1 MHLGGISYSGQ
12 GSQSLLYYV
21 ARDNLGKI
29 HTYNRTFYIRTRVIL
44 GHSQLFLSGYVQIRD
59 SRHHHYRTRFCYIPL
74 HRSTRLQST
83 WEILLDNLG
92 TFH

>member
-29 HTYNRTFYIRTRVIL
+29 HTYNRTFYIRKRVVL
-44 GHSQLFLSGYVQIRD
+44 GNSFFSPVTHLLLALPFD
-59 SRHHHYRTRFCYIPL
+59 DFENFCMHHLIGFDP
-74 HRSTRLQST
+74 
-83 WEILLDNLG
+83 
-92 TFH
+92 